1 MQLLQL
7 ELKNWCQH
15 RHRVCNFTRGLI
27 AVMGRIG
34 SGKSNILGAVRWCL
48 TGENPNTGVK
58 MDNVSQL
65 APEEEPAF
73 AKLDFEHRG
82 HLISVTRFLRPEKEQ
97 SVLLLDGVEAAR
109 GDKAVTAYVE
119 RILGIDSKFIGRFIL
134 VAQNEIFSF
143 IEDERSEVDKF
154 FQRLFD
160 TAKAEKVAEAIG
172 KQVAKVQLPEIP
184 VSSGVLA
191 QQFMEAA
198 DAETTAYKQMADL
211 PTVEHFLAVQAAHL
225 QTLQAWD
232 IKVKALEE
240 QAQLAAKL
248 VELEQQ
254 HRLLDAQCQQHEADL
269 TALAAAASGNETA
282 QAAARVALG
291 HWDSYKKIAAAKDDL
306 TLKLNQIK
314 SQRATAPPPPKI
326 EKDTLDEAVAA
337 EYALEQD
344 LNRTKNFVQV
354 FTQRGIAE
362 CPTCHTSTK
371 DLHSY
376 LIGQQE
382 QLEDLNKKYAEA
394 VTRTR
399 ELRQQLKSYES
410 WATADLELAAKEEQL
425 IETARNLVDVVPP
438 ELTET
443 ELQQIVSD
451 YENFQAAKND
461 LTPMAELART
471 QRAKVGGAVQTTK
484 ERLHELAEHIAG
496 STTTESDV
504 YLIKTSLADMRE
516 KCTQRQKL
524 EQEHNRL
531 TFAAQQLGREL
542 SATRA
547 AEARAEN
554 LRAWVQTAEKAK
566 AALRAA
572 PRIVASR
579 NLSKLEVAINELLEI
594 FGVDFLVSADQN
606 GSPAFTAEFFD
617 GRKQPARRL
626 SYGQKTVLALAF
638 RVAVNSMFAEEIG
651 LLILDEP
658 TAYLDQ
664 QRIKALAPV
673 LSKLRELST
682 ARGLQCVIVTHE
694 MGLAHLFEAAIEL

>member
-65 APEEEPAF
+65 APEDEPAF

-97 SVLLLDGVEAAR
+97 SVLLLDGVETAR

-160 TAKAEKVAEAIG
+160 TAKAEKVAEIIG

-198 DAETTAYKQMADL
+198 DAETAVYQQMAAL
-211 PTVEHFLAVQAAHL
+211 PTIEHFLSVQAAHL

-240 QAQLAAKL
+240 QAQLKTKL
-248 VELEQQ
+248 ADLEQQ
-254 HRLLDAQCQQHEADL
+254 YSLVDAQCQQHEEDL
-269 TALAAAASGNETA
+269 AALAEAASGNETA

-306 TLKLNQIK
+306 AIKLNQIK
-314 SQRATAPPPPKI
+314 TRRKEAPAPPKI
-326 EKDTLDEAVAA
+326 EKNILDEAIAI
-337 EYALEQD
+337 EYALEHD
-344 LNRTKNFVQV
+344 LKRTTDFVRV
-354 FTQRGIAE
+354 FTQQGIAA

-371 DLHSY
+371 DLQSY
-376 LIGQQE
+376 LVGQQA
-382 QLEDLNKKYAEA
+382 QLEDLTKSHADA
-394 VTRTR
+394 VARTAL
-399 ELRQQLKSYES
+399 LRQQLQAYEH
-410 WATADLELAAKEEQL
+410 WAATDLELAAKEEQL
-425 IETARNLVDVVPP
+425 IETARNLVTVAPP
-438 ELTET
+438 ELTEA

-461 LTPMAELART
+461 LAPMAEIART
-471 QRAKVGGAVQTTK
+471 QRAKVGGAIQTTK
-484 ERLHELAEHIAG
+484 ERINELAQNITDSA
-496 STTTESDV
+496 TTEADV
-504 YLIKTSLADMRE
+504 YLIKTSLEDMRE
-516 KCTQRQKL
+516 KCAQRQKL
-524 EQEHNRL
+524 EQEHSRL
-531 TFAAQQLGREL
+531 TFSAQQLGREL
-542 SATRA
+542 RATQA

-554 LRAWVQTAEKAK
+554 LRSWVQTAEQAK

-579 NLSKLEVAINELLEI
+579 NLSKLETAINELLEI
-594 FGVDFLVSADQN
+594 FGVDFLVVADQN
-606 GSPAFTAEFFD
+606 GAPTFTAEFFD
-617 GRKQPARRL
+617 GRRQPARRL